1 MDKYKYKLSSEQIER
16 ILSALN
22 KGHRIE
28 IIPLKDNVK
37 IMDIRREELK
47 QNKAQ

>member
-1 MDKYKYKLSSEQIER
+1 MDKYKYTLSPEELER
-16 ILSALN
+16 ILSALD

-28 IIPLKDNVK
+28 IIPLKDNLK

-47 QNKAQ
+47 KSQ

>member
-1 MDKYKYKLSSEQIER
+1 MDKYKLTTEQLDR
-16 ILSALN
+16 IHAALD

-28 IIPLKDNVK
+28 LIPLKDNIK

-47 QNKAQ
+47 KTKNKQ